1 MKPEMQFTKKDT
13 ALVKGAAILM
23 MLFHHLFTTADRYA
37 GYEIIFQP
45 FGEVFTVQ
53 LARFFKICVGIFVFL
68 SGYGVTKSLSA
79 LDENDP
85 KRYIKQIG
93 RRTFSLMSGY
103 WIIFILSVIAAAI
116 INPSLLNA
124 YKGGYKID
132 YAVFGLFDFLGL
144 SELFGTPT
152 LNGTWWYMSLA
163 LIIIAIMPLLYR
175 LYKKYG
181 FIPLFMLSFIVCGF
195 VKDARSDEIVN
206 YDMVRWLFTLDLGI
220 VFADRDWLAKIKEL
234 KIIKKNNTADYTV
247 KLVVYTALL
256 ACSFFLRQRSDW
268 TVSYICDGIVPAYA
282 VVYCYVILGEIPV
295 LRNVLR
301 FFGKHSMNIFLSH
314 TFLRAYYLKDFIYG
328 LKYPALIFAMLT
340 ALSLLLSILIDLIK
354 KYNGYD
360 KLCGKIIKKIA

>member
-1 MKPEMQFTKKDT
+1 MQFTKKDT

-23 MLFHHLFTTADRYA
+23 MLFHHLFTSAERYA

-53 LARFFKICVGIFVFL
+53 LARFFKICVGMFVFL
-68 SGYGVTKSLSA
+68 SGYGITKSLSA
-79 LDENDP
+79 LDGNDP
-85 KRYIKQIG
+85 KRYMKQIG

-103 WIIFILSVIAAAI
+103 WTIFILSVIAAAI
-116 INPSLLNA
+116 IKPSLLSV
-124 YKGGYKID
+124 YRGGYKVD
-132 YAVFGLFDFLGL
+132 YAVLGLFDFLGL

-163 LIIIAIMPLLYR
+163 LIIIAIMPLLYN

-181 FIPLFMLSFIVCGF
+181 FIPLFMLSFIACGF
-195 VKDARSDEIVN
+195 VKNARSDEIVN

-220 VFADRDWLAKIKEL
+220 IFADKDRLAKIKGL
-234 KIIKKNNTADYTV
+234 RIIKKSKTADYII
-247 KLVVYTALL
+247 KLIVFTALL
-256 ACSFFLRQRSDW
+256 AGSCLLRQYGDW

-282 VVYCYVILGEIPV
+282 VIYCYVILGEIPV

-328 LKYPALIFAMLT
+328 LKYPALIFAVLT
-340 ALSLLLSILIDLIK
+340 VLSLLLSIIIDLIK
-354 KYNGYD
+354 KYSGYD
-360 KLCGKIIKKIA
+360 KLCGRIIKKIA